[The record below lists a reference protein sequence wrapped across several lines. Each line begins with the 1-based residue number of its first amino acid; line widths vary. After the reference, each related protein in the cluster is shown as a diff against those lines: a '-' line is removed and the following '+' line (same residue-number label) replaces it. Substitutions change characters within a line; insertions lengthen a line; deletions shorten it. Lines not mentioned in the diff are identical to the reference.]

1 MPGISLKCD
10 LNKKIKADDNEKD
23 EIFLK
28 ALNSI
33 IHNDFYKREILL
45 SDDLYLVGC
54 TKYPQYPVKIFEDS
68 EYWVCFEGKIY
79 GKQHSVLRNEIN
91 ELMNRIFNTRSNI
104 QGDKKIIS
112 DWLLKTDGDFVIYAL
127 NKKSKD
133 FVIMNDVLGRLPIY
147 YFCNDGKTLLVSRE
161 LQFISY
167 FIQES
172 YDYYDNNNNDKFDR
186 MGIAQFLLFCHT
198 LGKRTL
204 LSNIYRLEPANL
216 LTVYNDNSEI
226 KIDNLYQYNFENK
239 KYVND
244 SLKKNAQ
251 QLVSL
256 FSDACRSRVDSN
268 AKNLI
273 TLSGGLDSRTIAA
286 WFHKNKI
293 PAYAVTTVDPS
304 WKPFVGNL
312 SDAEVAKQIA
322 KLLNIQWEYY
332 DFVEPRAK
340 DLVMLLRIK
349 KGLTYLAYGF
359 LMQFI
364 DKLKHK
370 HDSSSINVFVGY
382 SGDRILADLSM
393 RYTSLDELTRSIMS
407 IRVFLPLKDVAAL
420 VQIKENEIVDE
431 IRNTLSS
438 YPEKNLGQKLVHF
451 VFYGRQFKFVFEAED
466 IHRLYFWIVNPFYSI
481 PFFNYAMNCA
491 DEYKSQEA
499 LYREFLYLMSPLAAQ
514 VESSNW
520 GCSIL
525 SKKFKIVQYVLTLT
539 WKYPIF
545 KKFLKKFI
553 KRSRDVEGYKKN
565 AKIIQCMRD
574 QLNNCDTI
582 SNYLS
587 CKEIEK
593 IMNNSGNYRPTGI
606 DNLFTV
612 MSLME
617 RTLCGNCTIEKFYD
631 D

>member
-10 LNKKIKADDNEKD
+10 FNKKIKGKDNGRD
-23 EIFLK
+23 EIFLR

-33 IHNDFYKREILL
+33 IHNNFYKQEILL
-45 SDDLYLVGC
+45 NEDLYLVGC
-54 TKYPQYPVKIFEDS
+54 TKYPEYPVRTFEDN
-68 EYWVCFEGKIY
+68 EFWICLEGKIY
-79 GKQHSVLRNEIN
+79 GKDHSLLKNEIS
-91 ELMNRIFNTRSNI
+91 ELMNFTFSTRSNI

-112 DWLLKTDGDFVIYAL
+112 DWLSKTDGDFVIYAL

-133 FVIMNDVLGRLPIY
+133 FIVMNDVLGRLPIY
-147 YFCNDGKTLLVSRE
+147 YCCRDGNELLLSRE
-161 LQFISY
+161 MQFILSI
-167 FIQES
+167 IQES
-172 YDYYDNNNNDKFDR
+172 EDSHMTNDKFDR
-186 MGIAQFLLFCHT
+186 MAIAQFLLFCHT

-204 LSNIYRLEPANL
+204 FKNIYRLEPATL
-216 LTVYNDNSEI
+216 LTIYNHNSEI

-239 KYVND
+239 KYDND
-244 SLKKNAQ
+244 SLKNCAQ
-251 QLVSL
+251 ELVSL
-256 FSDACRSRVDSN
+256 FSEACKNRVDSN

-273 TLSGGLDSRTIAA
+273 TLSGGFDSRTIAA

-293 PAYAVTTVDPS
+293 PAYAVTTIDPS

-312 SDAEVAKQIA
+312 SDVEVAKQIA

-332 DFVEPRAK
+332 HFVEPRDK
-340 DLVMLLRIK
+340 DLVMLIRIK
-349 KGLTYLAYGF
+349 RGLTYLAYGF

-364 DKLKHK
+364 DKLKYK
-370 HDSSSINVFVGY
+370 HGSSAMNVFVGY

-393 RYTSLDELTRSIMS
+393 RYTTLDELTRSIMS
-407 IRVFLPLKDVAAL
+407 IRVFLPLEDVAAL

-438 YPEKNLGQKLVHF
+438 YPEENLGQKLVHF
-451 VFYGRQFKFVFEAED
+451 IFYGRQFKFVFEAED

-491 DEYKSQEA
+491 DEHKSQEA
-499 LYREFLYLMSPLAAQ
+499 LYREFLYQMSPLAAKIK
-514 VESSNW
+514 SSNW

-525 SKKFKIVQYVLTLT
+525 SKKFKIVQYVLSLT
-539 WKYPIF
+539 WKYPML

-553 KRSRDVEGYKKN
+553 KGSRDMEGYKEN
-565 AKIIQCMRD
+565 ARIIQCMRD
-574 QLNNCDTI
+574 QLKNCDSI

-587 CKEIEK
+587 RKEMEK

-606 DNLFTV
+606 DNLFTI

-617 RTLCGNCTIEKFYD
+617 GTLCGNCTIEKFYGG
-631 D
+631 

>member
-10 LNKKIKADDNEKD
+10 LNKKIKGDANEKD

-33 IHNDFYKREILL
+33 IHNDFYKQEILL
-45 SDDLYLVGC
+45 TDDPYLVGC
-54 TKYPQYPVKIFEDS
+54 TKYPEYPVRTFEDN
-68 EYWVCFEGKIY
+68 EFWICLEGKIY
-79 GKQHSVLRNEIN
+79 GKDHSVLKNEIRQ
-91 ELMNRIFNTRSNI
+91 LMNFTFSTRSNL

-112 DWLLKTDGDFVIYAL
+112 DWLSKTDGDFVIYAL

-133 FVIMNDVLGRLPIY
+133 FIVMNDVLGRLPIY
-147 YFCNDGKTLLVSRE
+147 YYCRDGNELLLSRE
-161 LQFISY
+161 MQFILSI
-167 FIQES
+167 IQES
-172 YDYYDNNNNDKFDR
+172 EDSHMTNDKFDR
-186 MGIAQFLLFCHT
+186 MAIAQFLLFCHT

-204 LSNIYRLEPANL
+204 FSNIYRLEPATL
-216 LTVYNDNSEI
+216 LTIYNHNSEI

-239 KYVND
+239 KYDND
-244 SLKKNAQ
+244 SLKKSAQ
-251 QLVSL
+251 KLVSL
-256 FSDACRSRVDSN
+256 FSEACESRVDSN

-273 TLSGGLDSRTIAA
+273 TLSGGFDSRTIAA

-312 SDAEVAKQIA
+312 SDVEVAKQIA

-340 DLVMLLRIK
+340 DLVMLIRIK
-349 KGLTYLAYGF
+349 RGLTYLAYGF
-359 LMQFI
+359 LIQFI
-364 DKLKHK
+364 DKLKYK
-370 HDSSSINVFVGY
+370 HGSSAMNVFVGY

-393 RYTSLDELTRSIMS
+393 KYTSLDELTRSIMA

-438 YPEKNLGQKLVHF
+438 YPEQNLGQKLVHF
-451 VFYGRQFKFVFEAED
+451 IFYGRQFKFVFEAED

-499 LYREFLYLMSPLAAQ
+499 LYREFLYLMSPLAAKIK
-514 VESSNW
+514 SSNW

-539 WKYPIF
+539 WKYPMF

-553 KRSRDVEGYKKN
+553 KGSRDVEGYKEN
-565 AKIIQCMRD
+565 AKIIQCMQD
-574 QLNNCDTI
+574 QLKNCDTI

-587 CKEIEK
+587 LKEIEK
-593 IMNNSGNYRPTGI
+593 ILNNSGNYRPTGI

-617 RTLCGNCTIEKFYD
+617 GTLCGNCTIEKFYHG
-631 D
+631 